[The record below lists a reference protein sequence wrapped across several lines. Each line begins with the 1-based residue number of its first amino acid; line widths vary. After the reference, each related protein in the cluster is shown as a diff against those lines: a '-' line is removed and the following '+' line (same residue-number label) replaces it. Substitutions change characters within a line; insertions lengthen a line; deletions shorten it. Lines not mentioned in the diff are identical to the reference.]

1 MEVRRLPVTLR
12 PDASR
17 VLIRPFAPSDGATAQ
32 PGSVSPRGLRI
43 ISRVL
48 SLTEDEAQQ
57 HWDVVCADFGQRHPH
72 IERYFLER
80 FRKVSCWMPTDA
92 QITEVRQLLIGSYF
106 TQEYSIEAAALFN
119 PSAVV
124 APDQS
129 GVPEGGLRFV
139 LSLRAVGEGHI
150 SSICFRAGIIT
161 PDFQIELG
169 EPARWVVEAQ
179 RDVDESFDLVWFCRK
194 AREIG
199 IDADFLEKVTLTL
212 TEKFTETQLEEAVSL
227 TCGMR
232 RDGTCQAQGERLL
245 LLARSNFSVHFNP
258 QQRYSERAIFPVS
271 PSQTNGIEDARFVRF
286 RDDSGS
292 VMYYATYTAYDG
304 RVIFPQLVETEDFLH
319 FHFRTLQGAAV
330 QNKGMAL
337 FPRRINGRFAMLSR
351 QDSENIRL
359 MFSDDLYTWETS
371 EILAKP
377 TQPWEFIQMGNC
389 GSPIETGKGW
399 LVLTHGVGAMRK
411 YCISALLLDLD
422 DPTKVIGRL
431 KEPLIR
437 PAPEEREGYV
447 PNVVYSC
454 GGMIHRGQLFLPY
467 ATSDWF
473 TSFVLVPMDE
483 LLAALT

>member
-1 MEVRRLPVTLR
+1 MEVRRLPVILR

-17 VLIRPFAPSDGATAQ
+17 VLIRPFSPSDGPSAQ
-32 PGSVSPRGLRI
+32 PGTASPRGLRI

-48 SLTEDEAQQ
+48 SLSEEEAQH
-57 HWDVVCADFGQRHPH
+57 HWEVVCADFGQRHPH
-72 IERYFLER
+72 IEAYFLER
-80 FRKVSCWMPTDA
+80 YRKVASWMPTDA
-92 QITEVRQLLIGSYF
+92 KITEVRQLLIGSYF

-119 PSAVV
+119 PSAVE

-129 GVPEGGLRFV
+129 GVPEGALRFV

-150 SSICFRAGIIT
+150 SSICFRGGIIT

-169 EPARWVVEAQ
+169 EPARWVVEAR
-179 RDVDESFDLVWFCRK
+179 RDVDESFDRSWFCRK

-199 IDADFLEKVTLTL
+199 VDGDMVDRISSVL
-212 TEKFTETQLEEAVSL
+212 TEKFTEAQLKDAVSH
-227 TCGMR
+227 TCGLR
-232 RDGTCQAQGERLL
+232 RDSNCEAQGERLL
-245 LLARSNFSVHFNP
+245 LLAKSNFSVHFSP
-258 QQRYSERAIFPVS
+258 QQRYSERAIFPAS
-271 PSQTNGIEDARFVRF
+271 PSQTNGIEDARFVKF
-286 RDDSGS
+286 TEDDGS

-337 FPRRINGRFAMLSR
+337 FPRRINGRYVMLSR
-351 QDSENIRL
+351 QDSENIRI

-371 EILAKP
+371 DILAKP

-389 GSPIETGKGW
+389 GSPIETEKGW

-411 YCISALLLDLD
+411 YCISALLLDKD
-422 DPTKVIGRL
+422 DPTQVIGRL
-431 KEPLIR
+431 KDPLIR

-454 GGMIHRGQLFLPY
+454 GGLIHRGQLFLPY

-473 TSFVLVPMDE
+473 TSFALVPLDE
-483 LLAALT
+483 LLDALV